1 MSWKLLKLRNGYMCL
16 LYFCMRLEF
25 LEFSVISSLNRSH
38 RSELAWKL
46 GHDRDFKRGWISVR
60 PIKKGC
66 GPGKRAKPTW
76 ELGLSMETCILGACL
91 ILSSRAHTFP
101 PMHPLTNPP
110 LLPGTTFPSHVS
122 NHLLSPLTN
131 PSFTTDFVFSS
142 SSMLEHEDEVVDR
155 PIAVQ

>member
-1 MSWKLLKLRNGYMCL
+1 MAALD
-16 LYFCMRLEF
+16 
-25 LEFSVISSLNRSH
+25 RSH
-38 RSELAWKL
+38 WSELAWKL
-46 GHDRDFKRGWISVR
+46 GHNRDFKREWISVR
-60 PIKKGC
+60 SIKKGC

-110 LLPGTTFPSHVS
+110 LLPGTTLPSHVS
-122 NHLLSPLTN
+122 NHLLPLLTN

-142 SSMLEHEDEVVDR
+142 SAMLAHEDEVVDR